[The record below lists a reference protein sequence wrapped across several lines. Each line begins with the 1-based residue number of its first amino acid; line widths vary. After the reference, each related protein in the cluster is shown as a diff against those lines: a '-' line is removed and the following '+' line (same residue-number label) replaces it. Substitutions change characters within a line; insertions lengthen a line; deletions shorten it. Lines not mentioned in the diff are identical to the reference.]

1 MSRLIIIIALVLLC
15 LSGPTYGKSGRTVVI
30 ADPYI
35 ELHTGPGR
43 GYPIFHVADRGEQLT
58 VSKRRTSWFKVLTQ
72 DGKKGWVNADQLTRT
87 LDLDGEQ
94 TKIEM
99 PGRGEYL
106 ERNTEVGFQLGD
118 FDGANAISI
127 YTAYLFSE
135 NLSAE
140 LWGTH
145 LSGNFSSGWMTN
157 INLVHQPYPNWP
169 VSPYF
174 TLGTGVVHI
183 EPKAT
188 LVKAETRTDQEAHV
202 GFGLRTYLSERFMLR
217 AEYRSY
223 VIFTKR
229 NSNEEVNEWKAGFAF
244 FF

>member
-1 MSRLIIIIALVLLC
+1 MHRLIAIVALIFIC
-15 LSGPTYGKSGRTVVI
+15 LSGPAYGKGGRTVVI

-35 ELHTGPGR
+35 ELHSGPGS

-58 VSKRRTSWFKVLTQ
+58 VSKRRTNWFKVLTE
-72 DGKKGWVNADQLTRT
+72 DGKQGWVHVDQLTRT

-94 TKIEM
+94 TEIDR

-106 ERNTEVGFQLGD
+106 GRNIEVGFQVGD
-118 FDGANAISI
+118 FDGANALSV
-127 YTAYLFSE
+127 YGAYLFNE

-140 LWGTH
+140 LWGTQ
-145 LSGNFSSGWMTN
+145 LSGDFSSGWMVN
-157 INLVHQPYPNWP
+157 INIVHQPFPAWF

-174 TLGTGVVHI
+174 ALGTGVVSI
-183 EPKAT
+183 DPKAT
-188 LVKAETRTDQEAHV
+188 LVQAESRTDQEAHV
-202 GFGLRTYLSERFMLR
+202 AFGLRTYVNERFLIR

-223 VIFTKR
+223 VVFTKR
-229 NSNEEVNEWKAGFAF
+229 DSNEEVEQWQAGFAF

>member
-1 MSRLIIIIALVLLC
+1 MIRSIFIVVLIFC
-15 LSGPTYGKSGRTVVI
+15 LAGPTYGKGGRTVVI
-30 ADPYI
+30 ADPFI
-35 ELHTGPGR
+35 ELHSGPGK
-43 GYPIFHVADRGEQLT
+43 GYPIFHVADRGEQIT
-58 VSKRRTSWFKVLTQ
+58 VNKRRTDWFKIRTQ
-72 DGKKGWVNADQLTRT
+72 NGKKGWVHVGQLTRT

-94 TKIEM
+94 TEIEM

-106 ERNTEVGFQLGD
+106 RRNTEVGFQIGD
-118 FDGANAISI
+118 FDGANAISV

-145 LSGNFSSGWMTN
+145 LSGSFSSGWMAN
-157 INLVHQPYPNWP
+157 VNLVHQPYPEWFL
-169 VSPYF
+169 SPYF
-174 TLGTGVVHI
+174 ALGTGIVHI

-188 LVKAETRTDQEAHV
+188 LVQTETRTDQEAHV
-202 GFGLRTYLSERFMLR
+202 GFGLRTYLNERFMIR

-223 VIFTKR
+223 VVFTKR
-229 NSNEEVNEWKAGFAF
+229 DSNEEVDEWKAGFAF